1 MTNNLESS
9 SSKLNAM
16 LSKVN
21 LNCQSEAIT
30 NMNELIEL
38 FENNDISSFN
48 KMRIFYENTNK
59 LKFANL
65 SLTDIK
71 RKIRFITA
79 ICYNVLNGKYADLL
93 NNILKDKNIISEHPE
108 YSVGEMT
115 GFSEFYELLVVLN
128 LEMAIYNVD
137 NKVHIYN
144 FHNIEDVQ
152 TMVDVIKK
160 KHDDFVS
167 EIKAIY
173 N

>member
-1 MTNNLESS
+1 MTNNPGSS
-9 SSKLNAM
+9 ASKLNAM

-30 NMNELIEL
+30 NMQEVIEL

-65 SLTDIK
+65 PLTDIK

-93 NNILKDKNIISEHPE
+93 NNILKDKNIIYSHRE
-108 YSVGEMT
+108 YTGEMT
-115 GFSEFYELLVVLN
+115 GFREFYELLVILN

-144 FHNIEDVQ
+144 FNNIEDVQ